1 MSNIST
7 TIDNLII
14 KRIVSTAVEH
24 ADPVGEQGVE
34 GVPLGSKVRAGDPGS
49 NPFKHKLSL
58 GDKDYIT
65 FHLSGT
71 IKIEVE

>member
-7 TIDNLII
+7 TIDNLVIR
-14 KRIVSTAVEH
+14 RIVGTAIKNAIGH

-34 GVPLGSKVRAGDPGS
+34 GAPLGPD
-49 NPFKHKLSL
+49 PFKHKLSL

-71 IKIEVE
+71 LKIEVE